1 MRRSILGLNTRAETT
16 TNLDVAPRQH
26 AVVRLEGVA
35 LEKRLR
41 SKRSSAFVEAMTKL
55 DASGVV
61 ATKEKVQEFIDQIAS
76 EFPELAGD
84 QLPLGV
90 VSKCYLGNP
99 YEVHSLDARLQII
112 DHYKR
117 GEILP
122 NGMEKAR
129 RLAMH
134 PGYAYIEVFM
144 NMMCAVSRSGEVS
157 MIKE

>member
-1 MRRSILGLNTRAETT
+1 MRRPILGLNTQVETS
-16 TNLDVAPRQH
+16 LDVAPRQR
-26 AVVRLEGVA
+26 AVVRLEGAA

-41 SKRSSAFVEAMTKL
+41 SKRSSAFIEAMTKL
-55 DASGVV
+55 DVSGVV
-61 ATKEKVQEFIDQIAS
+61 VSKGKVQELMDQIAS
-76 EFPELAGD
+76 EFPELAVD
-84 QLPLGV
+84 QLPLGI

-99 YEVHSLDARLQII
+99 YEVHSLDTRLQIL

-117 GEILP
+117 GEIVP

-134 PGYAYIEVFM
+134 PSYAYIEVYM
-144 NMMCAVSRSGEVS
+144 NMIAAVSLSGEVS

>member
-1 MRRSILGLNTRAETT
+1 MRRPILGLNTRVDTS
-16 TNLDVAPRQH
+16 LDVAPRQQ

-41 SKRSSAFVEAMTKL
+41 SKRSSTFVEAMTKL
-55 DASGVV
+55 DVSSVT
-61 ATKEKVQEFIDQIAS
+61 ATKEKVQELIDQIAS
-76 EFPELAGD
+76 EFPDLAAD
-84 QLPLGV
+84 QLPLGI
-90 VSKCYLGNP
+90 VSKCYLGDP

-117 GEILP
+117 GEIVP

-134 PGYAYIEVFM
+134 PSYAYIEVYM
-144 NMMCAVSRSGEVS
+144 NMLSAVSLSGEVS
-157 MIKE
+157 IIKE

>member
-1 MRRSILGLNTRAETT
+1 MRRPILGLNTRVDTS
-16 TNLDVAPRQH
+16 LDVAPRQQ

-41 SKRSSAFVEAMTKL
+41 SKRSSTFVEAMTKL
-55 DASGVV
+55 DVSGVT
-61 ATKEKVQEFIDQIAS
+61 ATKEKVQELIDQIAS
-76 EFPELAGD
+76 EFPDLAAD
-84 QLPLGV
+84 QLPLGI
-90 VSKCYLGNP
+90 VSKCYLGDP

-117 GEILP
+117 GEIVP

-134 PGYAYIEVFM
+134 PSYAYIEVYM
-144 NMMCAVSRSGEVS
+144 NMLSAVSLSGEVS
-157 MIKE
+157 IIKE

>member
-1 MRRSILGLNTRAETT
+1 MRRPILGLNTRVDTS
-16 TNLDVAPRQH
+16 LDVAPRQQ

-41 SKRSSAFVEAMTKL
+41 SKRSIAFVEAMTKL
-55 DASGVV
+55 DVSGVL

-76 EFPELAGD
+76 EFPELAAD
-84 QLPLGV
+84 QLPLGI

-99 YEVHSLDARLQII
+99 YEVHLLDARLQII

-134 PGYAYIEVFM
+134 PSYVYIEVYM
-144 NMMCAVSRSGEVS
+144 NMICAVSQSGEVS